1 MTWKRTPPGTND
13 WYVWSIGERD
23 TRILRYGWC
32 VIVAGLVIGAG
43 AVALM
48 DTAFAA
54 FGLLI
59 FVGLMI
65 PCAAAIAVADH
76 VANRPESGN
85 AEARMAIAEH
95 LAMTDEIY
103 FWSWET
109 VPDEFQRG
117 FLAEADDILA
127 KLADAG
133 LSIQRNDNDSA
144 T

>member
-1 MTWKRTPPGTND
+1 MTWKRTPPDIDGR
-13 WYVWSIGERD
+13 YVWSIGERD

-54 FGLLI
+54 FGLLL

-65 PCAAAIAVADH
+65 PCAAALAVADH
-76 VANRPESGN
+76 VANRPET
-85 AEARMAIAEH
+85 EH
-95 LAMTDEIY
+95 
-103 FWSWET
+103 
-109 VPDEFQRG
+109 
-117 FLAEADDILA
+117 DD
-127 KLADAG
+127 D
-133 LSIQRNDNDSA
+133 RA